1 MSERSQKEVLESI
14 DHRLKMLLR
23 LEIEEELDEIDTN
36 KQKVKVLHEMGFET
50 NEMAEI
56 IGTSPGS
63 VRGSLSTLR
72 DDNEIDG

>member
-1 MSERSQKEVLESI
+1 MSERTQQEVLESI

-23 LEIEEELDEIDTN
+23 LEVEEELEEMETN
-36 KQKVKVLHEMGFET
+36 KEKVKILHEMGFET
-50 NEMAEI
+50 KEMAEM

-72 DDNEIDG
+72 DDGEIDD